1 MDLPFLPQVST
12 HARLLNQ
19 KDLEVLRKTLRLPTP
34 IHCLFLSQFDTEHA
48 FRQDLRW
55 APMFLVFNLAGD
67 CLVSPCCRVGWSET
81 FPGESTDGA
90 VSL

>member
-1 MDLPFLPQVST
+1 M
-12 HARLLNQ
+12 
-19 KDLEVLRKTLRLPTP
+19 LRKTFGLPDT

-55 APMFLVFNLAGD
+55 ALVFLFFNPAGEFHFSQ
-67 CLVSPCCRVGWSET
+67 CFGVGWGET
-81 FPGESTDGA
+81 LLGESIKEA